1 MAHEAMAKTMGSME
15 EKIDRKKFKPVVSIG
30 VSVTTD
36 ESRAPGQNSYREDEK
51 KRLHAEI
58 GALEKELKAF
68 NVEEAAEK
76 VKKGLETKLE
86 LKKLRLRECELKLT
100 GGMNDY

>member
-1 MAHEAMAKTMGSME
+1 MTHGAMAKTMGSME
-15 EKIDRKKFKPVVSIG
+15 EKIERKKFKPVVSIG
-30 VSVTTD
+30 VSVNTD
-36 ESRAPGQNSYREDEK
+36 EPSAPGQNSYREEEK

-68 NVEEAAEK
+68 NAEEAAGK

-86 LKKLRLRECELKLT
+86 LKKLRLRECELKLN
-100 GGMNDY
+100 GGVSDY